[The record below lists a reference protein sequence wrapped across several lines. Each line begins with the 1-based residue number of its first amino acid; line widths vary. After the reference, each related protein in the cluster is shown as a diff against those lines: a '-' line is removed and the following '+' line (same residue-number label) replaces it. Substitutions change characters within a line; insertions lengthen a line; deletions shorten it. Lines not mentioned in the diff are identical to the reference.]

1 MGTLTRSARRPPLSS
16 TLPRFTPERL
26 SPGYFAF
33 VMGTGILSIGA
44 AQRGWDRFSA
54 TLSVLAASLAGIGII
69 GPAAALLVI
78 GSVSWL
84 LLGYAVPWASVLA
97 GPSAP

>member
-1 MGTLTRSARRPPLSS
+1 MGTVTRPARRPPLSS
-16 TLPRFTPERL
+16 SLRRFTPERL

-54 TLSVLAASLAGIGII
+54 ALIVLAA
-69 GPAAALLVI
+69 V
-78 GSVSWL
+78 
-84 LLGYAVPWASVLA
+84 GYAVLVVLNGWRLLA
-97 GPSAP
+97 YRGA